1 MPLPRMGVAV
11 PWCAASLLME
21 YVGVSVREATP
32 VNHAPSALLRRCTAA
47 IIIPLL
53 VLAGIVLP
61 TSTFTAQAASP
72 AAMLAASAQGA
83 AMAADP
89 ADPRQSVIVQAAS
102 SAAGVALAEAQSR
115 AGVRIDNRYRA
126 AFAGFSAELT
136 AAQIAHLRSSPLV
149 ERVELDTATHIDTL
163 QPDAPWGLDRI
174 DQHSSALSG
183 TYDYGTSGA
192 GVTVY
197 VIDSG
202 IRLTHTEFGGRAT
215 SGYDFVDDDSDASDC
230 NGHGTHVSGTI
241 GGTTYGIAKSVSM
254 VALRVFDCGG
264 SGYVSD
270 LIAAV
275 DWVVTYRSGP
285 SVINISGG
293 GESNALLDEAVE
305 NASAAGVPVVVA
317 AGNRSQ
323 DSCGTAS
330 PAETPAAI
338 TVGATDAGDY
348 RASYSNFGEC
358 VDLFAPGS
366 GVRSSFIGSDT
377 DNTLM
382 SGTSMAA
389 PHVTGAVAR
398 YLQVNASS
406 TPAQIDDFLSAQAT
420 QGVVFDARST
430 SNYLL
435 YVSPGNSDVSLGNSD
450 VTPPTVTSRVPVVNA
465 RSISQTANISATFSE
480 PVINVTASSFSLRS
494 KTATVAA
501 AVTYASGTNVATL
514 NPSSTLAADTLYTVT
529 VTGVR
534 DIAGNV
540 IAGTSWS
547 FQSGPAPTIIAA
559 VPRTDAR
566 AISRTANVTVTFSEP
581 VTKVSTTTITMKTGT
596 TLVPAAVT
604 YDATTRTATLN
615 PTATLGADRLF
626 SVNVAGLLDA
636 VGNPLVPTSWSF
648 TSGPVPTIT
657 SVSPASGA
665 TSVRRAANATAT
677 FSEAIIG
684 VSASTVKLTNAS
696 TGTVI
701 TAVRSFNSTTKVLT
715 INPSVTLAS
724 NTLYRVTITGGTSA
738 VRDAAGN
745 PLATKTWT
753 FRTGSSI

>member
-1 MPLPRMGVAV
+1 M
-11 PWCAASLLME
+11 
-21 YVGVSVREATP
+21 TP
-32 VNHAPSALLRRCTAA
+32 
-47 IIIPLL
+47 
-53 VLAGIVLP
+53 
-61 TSTFTAQAASP
+61 P
-72 AAMLAASAQGA
+72 A
-83 AMAADP
+83 
-89 ADPRQSVIVQAAS
+89 RSVIVQAAS

-126 AFAGFSAELT
+126 AFAGFSAKLT

-174 DQHSSALSG
+174 DQRSSALSG
-183 TYDYGTSGA
+183 TYDYATSGA
-192 GVTVY
+192 GVTAY

-202 IRLTHTEFGGRAT
+202 IRLTHTEFGGRVM

-241 GGTTYGIAKSVSM
+241 GGSTYGIAKSVSM
-254 VALRVFDCGG
+254 VALRVFDCRG

-275 DWVVTYRSGP
+275 DWVVTNRSGP

-293 GESNALLDEAVE
+293 GESSALLDGAVE

-317 AGNRSQ
+317 AGNSSQ

-338 TVGATDAGDY
+338 TVGATDERDY
-348 RASYSNFGEC
+348 RAIYSNFGEC

-377 DNTLM
+377 ASTLM

-389 PHVTGAVAR
+389 PHVAGAVAR
-398 YLQVNASS
+398 YLQANASS
-406 TPAQIDDFLSAQAT
+406 TPAQIDDFLSSQGT
-420 QGVVFDARST
+420 QGAVFDARST
-430 SNYLL
+430 NDDLL
-435 YVSPGNSDVSLGNSD
+435 YISPGNGD
-450 VTPPTVTSRVPVVNA
+450 VTPPTVISTVPVVNA
-465 RSISQTANISATFSE
+465 RSVSQTANISATFSE
-480 PVINVTASSFSLRS
+480 PVFNVTATSFSLRS

-534 DIAGNV
+534 DTAGNV
-540 IAGTSWS
+540 IAG
-547 FQSGPAPTIIAA
+547 
-559 VPRTDAR
+559 
-566 AISRTANVTVTFSEP
+566 
-581 VTKVSTTTITMKTGT
+581 
-596 TLVPAAVT
+596 
-604 YDATTRTATLN
+604 
-615 PTATLGADRLF
+615 
-626 SVNVAGLLDA
+626 
-636 VGNPLVPTSWSF
+636 TSWSF

-665 TSVRRAANATAT
+665 TYVRRSANATAT

-684 VSASTVKLTNAS
+684 VSSSTVKLTNAS
-696 TGTVI
+696 TGAVI

-724 NTLYRVTITGGTSA
+724 NTLYRVTITGGTTA

-753 FRTGSSI
+753 FRTGSSV